1 MDIGIII
8 IQIIAGVIVTAPA
21 LWYAG
26 KWRVGGEKAKFTD
39 AVWITAAGV
48 VLNSIIGAVLG
59 TGLGSIVQLI
69 AYLYLV
75 KTYFDTDYVNAAIIS
90 FVSVLIMVAVGVVL
104 GILGIAI
111 LNI

>member
-8 IQIIAGVIVTAPA
+8 IQIIVGVIVTAPA

-48 VLNSIIGAVLG
+48 VLNAIIGAVLG

-90 FVSVLIMVAVGVVL
+90 FVSVLIMVAVGIVL

>member
-90 FVSVLIMVAVGVVL
+90 FVSVLIMVAVGIVL
-104 GILGIAI
+104 GILGLAI